1 MPANRHR
8 YAAHARAR
16 HASGWLDYPGP
27 PGRRRWVLPVAVLL
41 APVAIQATVVES
53 GEAQVIEGVVVEA
66 AADSTAEGLAV
77 AVPVTGA
84 EVELLLRGRRL
95 GGTTTDSLGRF
106 MFQVPEA
113 GRYRLRVRHP
123 TYLPYEADSVQV
135 GGGETVSVEVRLG
148 RNVIPLEPLVV
159 TARIRV
165 DMTGFRGRRQG
176 SGLGTFITREEIEA
190 RAAAR
195 TTDLLRGVPG
205 VSVQFQRWGVA
216 PAILMRSGLGT
227 CEPAIFVDGVLAP
240 QYRGS
245 RLDDYLTPERIEG
258 VEIYSSFST
267 APVQYVSGTCG
278 VILFWTQRGD
288 RGEGEPW
295 HWKRVLIGVGA
306 ALALILW
313 IQ

>member
-8 YAAHARAR
+8 YRAFAPG
-16 HASGWLDYPGP
+16 HCAPGWLRFPGP
-27 PGRRRWVLPVAVLL
+27 PGRRRWLLPVAVVL
-41 APVAIQATVVES
+41 APAAYQAAGVES
-53 GEAQVIEGVVVEA
+53 VKAQVIEGIVVEA
-66 AADSTAEGLAV
+66 PVDSSAETLAIAPV
-77 AVPVTGA
+77 AGA

-95 GGTTTDSLGRF
+95 GGATTDSLGRF

-159 TARIRV
+159 TARIRA

-176 SGLGTFITREEIEA
+176 AGLGTFLTREDIEA
-190 RAAAR
+190 RAAGR

-205 VSVQFQRWGVA
+205 VTVQFQRWGVA

-227 CEPAIFVDGVLAP
+227 CEPAIFVDGVVTP

-245 RLDDYLTPERIEG
+245 RLDDYLTPDRIQG

-288 RGEGEPW
+288 RGDGAPW
-295 HWKRVLIGVGA
+295 QWKRVLIGAGA
-306 ALALILW
+306 ALALMLW
-313 IQ
+313 FL